1 MSFMG
6 HRSSPIV
13 ANLVSSSKVCTYIQ
27 VKIQSFVA
35 NAWPD
40 SKLPFKFLT
49 LEWVIPVVASLA
61 Q

>member
-1 MSFMG
+1 MDSSSLASHFG
-6 HRSSPIV
+6 IEIAVLSSPIV

-49 LEWVIPVVASLA
+49 LE
-61 Q
+61 